1 MKIIK
6 KLLWVVLGL
15 LGLLLIIYFSGPKP
29 SFAPIDIST
38 KKIAYSLTEIDSIIK
53 SEEGKVANLK
63 PNNEARI
70 IWADSIPKKTEYS
83 VVYLHGFSASQ
94 MEGHPVHVNFAK
106 RYGCNIYL
114 SRLAG
119 HGVQDTDAF
128 KTLTPDQFFE
138 SAQQALEVGK
148 LLGDKVIVM
157 SCSTGSTLAIMLAE
171 TNPEIHSFIMYS
183 PNIDIKDPMSYLSD
197 ENWGPQLTEM
207 VLGSEYNHITTY
219 SEEAK
224 KYWNE
229 KYHINGIVALK
240 RIIKAYMNDEHFKKI
255 SQPLFMGYYYKDEEH
270 QDQVVSVPR
279 MLEFYDAISTP
290 FEKKR
295 KVNFT
300 DSKGHVFSSII
311 MNPNI
316 EKVELETYKFAEE
329 VLGLKIKPE

>member
-6 KLLWVVLGL
+6 IILGL
-15 LGLLLIIYFSGPKP
+15 VLVLLLLLVILYFIGPKP
-29 SFAPIDIST
+29 EFSPINYATSQLQ
-38 KKIAYSLTEIDSIIK
+38 YNLLQLDSVVK
-53 SEEGKVANLK
+53 SEEHNINGLK

-70 IWADSIPKKTEYS
+70 IWADSVPKKTEYS

-94 MEGHPVHVNFAK
+94 MEGHPVHINFAK

-119 HGVQDTDAF
+119 HGVQDSNAF
-128 KTLTPDQFFE
+128 KTLTPDDFFE
-138 SAQQALEVGK
+138 SAQKALSIGK
-148 LLGDKVIVM
+148 LLGNKVNVM

-197 ENWGPQLTEM
+197 ENWGPQLTEL
-207 VLGSEYNHITTY
+207 VLGSEYNHIKTY
-219 SEEAK
+219 SDEAK

-240 RIIKAYMNDEHFKKI
+240 RVIKDYMNDEHFKKI
-255 SQPLFMGYYYKDEEH
+255 NQPLFMGYYYKDEEH

-279 MLEFYDAISTP
+279 MLEFYNAISTP
-290 FEKKR
+290 LEKKR

-311 MNPNI
+311 MNPNVAN
-316 EKVELETYKFAEE
+316 VEAETYKFAEE
-329 VLGLKIKPE
+329 VLGLKKKE